1 MTTPKTALETL
12 ATESLEATC
21 GGLSRG
27 LAVRARDIAGERR
40 IDAMNAGN
48 DRWLKF
54 DRQMN
59 LFDAY
64 KK

>member
-1 MTTPKTALETL
+1 MAIKSAEPVVIP
-12 ATESLEATC
+12 TESLAATQ

-27 LAVRARDIAGERR
+27 LALRARDIASERR

-64 KK
+64 KR